1 LYIPISKI
9 DENMNTAHK
18 MDACLNQKFWFR
30 SSILPSDMCRE
41 ATELVQ
47 LTLAEILIGTE
58 DEVGVLKLCYLYL
71 DFIGCDG
78 STRDT
83 LETYLNFICMRASGK
98 VKTPARWIRDF
109 VLAHPTYQNDA
120 RVTPACAYDLVR
132 KSARIAAGEEHA
144 PQLLGCNMIKRLRPA
159 SYAALDPSNKEATN
173 SCCGAEASLLAETHR
188 ERASELF
195 HHFRKRLIVD
205 EEKSMA
211 SQVKSLEAELEAKKA
226 QLLHAEQAL
235 ASFREEAKTF
245 ATEASPESGLS
256 SRASKSL
263 TSPGI
268 DRRMSVNGTGY
279 PETNGNH

>member
-1 LYIPISKI
+1 
-9 DENMNTAHK
+9 
-18 MDACLNQKFWFR
+18 
-30 SSILPSDMCRE
+30 
-41 ATELVQ
+41 
-47 LTLAEILIGTE
+47 
-58 DEVGVLKLCYLYL
+58 
-71 DFIGCDG
+71 
-78 STRDT
+78 
-83 LETYLNFICMRASGK
+83 
-98 VKTPARWIRDF
+98 
-109 VLAHPTYQNDA
+109 
-120 RVTPACAYDLVR
+120 
-132 KSARIAAGEEHA
+132 
-144 PQLLGCNMIKRLRPA
+144 
-159 SYAALDPSNKEATN
+159 
-173 SCCGAEASLLAETHR
+173 
-188 ERASELF
+188 
-195 HHFRKRLIVD
+195 LIVD